1 MSGRP
6 GEPGYDKQPPA
17 VGEIVTGA
25 KPRKARRTYQRVW
38 SRSYDEGDREV
49 RPWAQFNTFPETEHN
64 ARMRALE
71 ELESATRGPGK
82 RNGAAGQIAVE
93 VYRFML
99 RLRDR
104 KTGRL
109 EPSYAWIAAQ
119 LNRSMSAVKR
129 AMKRLS
135 VLGFLDWQR
144 RTRPVEDPEPG
155 GQYTE
160 QISNAYI
167 LKLAGDAAELVRR
180 MLRRPSE
187 RVRLVQLARDR
198 QRRNEETGRMSTDEI
213 LAQVADPSLR
223 KILTRLRDKV
233 EGASPPGPLSGALH
247 G

>member
-1 MSGRP
+1 MRGRP
-6 GEPGYDKQPPA
+6 DEPGYAKQPPA
-17 VGEIVTGA
+17 VGEIVAGA
-25 KPRKARRTYQRVW
+25 KPRKARRTFQRVW
-38 SRSYDEGDREV
+38 SRSYDAGDREV
-49 RPWAQFNTFPETEHN
+49 RPWAQFNTFAESEHN

-71 ELESATRGPGK
+71 ELERATRGPGK
-82 RNGAAGQIAVE
+82 RNGAAGQIALE
-93 VYRFML
+93 VYRFLM

-129 AMKRLS
+129 AMARLKA
-135 VLGFLDWQR
+135 LGFLDWQR
-144 RTRPVEDPEPG
+144 RTRPIEDPEPG

-167 LKLAGDAAELVRR
+167 LRLWGDAAELVRR

-187 RVRLVQLARDR
+187 KVRLILLARDR
-198 QRRNEETGRMSTDEI
+198 QRRNEETGRMSTDEL
-213 LAQVADPSLR
+213 LAQVADPGLR
-223 KILTRLRDKV
+223 KVLTRLRDKV
-233 EGASPPGPLSGALH
+233 EGASPPDPLSGTLH